1 MSVKSL
7 IIIAGVS
14 GVGKSTLIGRMKQ
27 DELPDLSAQLGILYP
42 SLYSC
47 YQGEQLN
54 GQAKILDAQVILHY
68 DFLYIASI
76 QSDIRYL
83 SDAVHTQTGI
93 TALTLCASAD
103 ELQRRI
109 YLRFCRTL
117 RQFSFRPDTYKGKR
131 LIRLYKTMN
140 IYKDTQRTL
149 SLYHSWSEGVLQEMS
164 VDTHLILDC
173 SGTKVGLAET
183 YDLRVVAEILEQ
195 SKTYNPL

>member
-14 GVGKSTLIGRMKQ
+14 GVGKSTLIERIKQ
-27 DELPDLSAQLGILYP
+27 GELPDLSVQLGILSP

-47 YQGEQLN
+47 WQGEQLN
-54 GQAKILDAQVILHY
+54 GQAKTLDAQAILHY

-76 QSDIRYL
+76 QSDINCL
-83 SDAVHTQTGI
+83 PDAVNTQTDI
-93 TALTLCASAD
+93 TVLTLCASVD

-109 YLRFCRTL
+109 YLRFCRAL
-117 RQFSFRPDTYKGKR
+117 RQFSFRPDTYRGKR

-140 IYKDTQRTL
+140 IYKNTHRTL
-149 SLYHSWSEGVLQEMS
+149 SLYHSWSEGVLQEMR

-183 YDLRVVAEILEQ
+183 YDLRIVAEILEQ
-195 SKTYNPL
+195 SKTYNTL